1 VTQQAPPLGTDPTLD
16 TDPFDDSRMGL
27 LEHLTELRNRMIWIV
42 GALLVGIVVSI
53 AFVEPVIAF
62 ITEPVTNAGGS
73 ETEANRLIAIGPT
86 DTIFVFFKV
95 MFVMG
100 VIVAMPVL
108 VYQIVAFIAPGLYPH
123 EKRSLFLLL
132 PGFMV
137 LFFGGAAF
145 ANFVML
151 PVAVGFLQNFL
162 GDVIDQ
168 EWTVDRYIGFFTR
181 IVFWIGVAF
190 ETPLVIAFLA
200 RIGLVNGRQLLGMWR
215 QAIVIISVVAAMIT
229 PTIDPINMTIVMLP
243 LISLYFLGVGLAYVL
258 YKPRAPRDFDEMDWG
273 DDEE

>member
-1 VTQQAPPLGTDPTLD
+1 MRRVLEELSGLDKLYSARAALNEEQLTTRHPLYWLA
-16 TDPFDDSRMGL
+16 
-27 LEHLTELRNRMIWIV
+27 HV
-42 GALLVGIVVSI
+42 GAHLGDTVLWVLVTLFLWRRSRG
-53 AFVEPVIAF
+53 
-62 ITEPVTNAGGS
+62 
-73 ETEANRLIAIGPT
+73 
-86 DTIFVFFKV
+86 
-95 MFVMG
+95 MG

-132 PGFMV
+132 PGVMV

-168 EWTVDRYIGFFTR
+168 EWTVDRYVGFFTR

-200 RIGLVNGRQLLGMWR
+200 RIGLVSGPRLLGMWR

-243 LISLYFLGVGLAYVL
+243 LISLYFLGVGLAYLL
-258 YKPRAPRDFDEMDWG
+258 YKPRAPRSFDEMDWG

>member
-1 VTQQAPPLGTDPTLD
+1 MTQQAPPLNTEPLD
-16 TDPFDDSRMGL
+16 SDPFDGSRMGL
-27 LEHLTELRNRMIWIV
+27 LDHLAELRNRMIWIV
-42 GALLVGIVVSI
+42 GALLFGVVASI

-62 ITEPVTNAGGS
+62 ITSPV
-73 ETEANRLIAIGPT
+73 EEKLIAIGPT

-100 VIVAMPVL
+100 VIVGMPVL

-123 EKRSLFLLL
+123 EKRGLFLLL
-132 PGFMV
+132 PGVMV

-145 ANFVML
+145 ANFVMM

-200 RIGLVNGRQLLGMWR
+200 RIGLVSGPRLLGMWR

-243 LISLYFLGVGLAYVL
+243 LISLYFLGVGLAYLL
-258 YKPRAPRDFDEMDWG
+258 YKPRAPRSFDEMDWG

>member
-1 VTQQAPPLGTDPTLD
+1 MTQLD
-16 TDPFDDSRMGL
+16 TALKQDPFDGSRMGL

-42 GALLVGIVVSI
+42 GALIFGVVASI

-62 ITEPVTNAGGS
+62 ITSPV
-73 ETEANRLIAIGPT
+73 EEKLIAIGPT

-108 VYQIVAFIAPGLYPH
+108 VYQIVAFIAPGLFPH
-123 EKRSLFLLL
+123 EKRSLFMLL
-132 PGFMV
+132 PGFML
-137 LFFGGAAF
+137 LFFGGVSF
-145 ANFVML
+145 AHFVML

-168 EWTVDRYIGFFTR
+168 EWTVDRYVGFYTR
-181 IVFWIGVAF
+181 IVFWIGVSF

-200 RIGLVNGRQLLGMWR
+200 RIGLVSGPRLLGMWR
-215 QAIVIISVVAAMIT
+215 QAVVVISVVAAMIT
-229 PTIDPINMTIVMLP
+229 PTIDPVNMTIVMAP
-243 LISLYFLGVGLAYVL
+243 LICLYFLGVGLAYLL
-258 YKPRAPRDFDEMDWG
+258 YKPRAPRSVDEMDWG
-273 DDEE
+273 GEDE

>member
-1 VTQQAPPLGTDPTLD
+1 MTQQAAPLDTDPLD
-16 TDPFDDSRMGL
+16 ADPFDDSRMGL
-27 LEHLTELRNRMIWIV
+27 LEHLAELRNRMIWIV
-42 GALLVGIVVSI
+42 GALLFGIVASI

-62 ITEPVTNAGGS
+62 ITEPVTAAGG
-73 ETEANRLIAIGPT
+73 TEADPNKLIAIGPT

-137 LFFGGAAF
+137 LFFGGASF
-145 ANFVML
+145 AHFVML

-162 GDVIDQ
+162 GNVIDQ
-168 EWTVDRYIGFFTR
+168 EWTVDRYVGFFTR

-200 RIGLVNGRQLLGMWR
+200 RIGLVSGRRLLGMWR

-243 LISLYFLGVGLAYVL
+243 LISLYFLGVGLAFLL
-258 YKPRAPRDFDEMDWG
+258 YKPRAPRSFDEMDWG

>member
-1 VTQQAPPLGTDPTLD
+1 VTQQATPLGTDPID
-16 TDPFDDSRMGL
+16 ADPFDDSRMGL
-27 LEHLTELRNRMIWIV
+27 LEHLAELRNRMIWIV
-42 GALLVGIVVSI
+42 GALLFGIVVSI

-62 ITEPVTNAGGS
+62 ITEPVTSAGGS
-73 ETEANRLIAIGPT
+73 ETDANKLIAIGPT

-181 IVFWIGVAF
+181 IVFWIGVSF

-200 RIGLVNGRQLLGMWR
+200 RIGLVSGRRLLGMWR

-243 LISLYFLGVGLAYVL
+243 LISLYFLGVGLAFLL

-273 DDEE
+273 NDEE

>member
-1 VTQQAPPLGTDPTLD
+1 MTQQAPPLETEPLE
-16 TDPFDDSRMGL
+16 TDPFDGSRMGL
-27 LEHLTELRNRMIWIV
+27 LEHLAELRNRMIWIV
-42 GALLVGIVVSI
+42 GALLFGIVVSI

-62 ITEPVTNAGGS
+62 ITEPVTSVGGS
-73 ETEANRLIAIGPT
+73 ETDANKLIAIGPT

-123 EKRSLFLLL
+123 EKRGLFLLL
-132 PGFMV
+132 PGVMI

-145 ANFVML
+145 ANFVMI

-168 EWTVDRYIGFFTR
+168 EWTVDRYIGFYTR

-200 RIGLVNGRQLLGMWR
+200 RIGLVSGPRLLGMWR

-243 LISLYFLGVGLAYVL
+243 LISLYFLGVGLAFLL
-258 YKPRAPRDFDEMDWG
+258 YKPRAPRSFDEMDWG
-273 DDEE
+273 DNEE

>member
-1 VTQQAPPLGTDPTLD
+1 MTQQVAPMDQDPLDG
-16 TDPFDDSRMGL
+16 SRMGL
-27 LEHLTELRNRMIWIV
+27 LEHLGELRNRMIWIV
-42 GALLVGIVVSI
+42 AALVFGILGSI
-53 AFVEPVIAF
+53 AFVPWVIAF
-62 ITEPVTNAGGS
+62 ITSPIPEK
-73 ETEANRLIAIGPT
+73 LIAIGPT

-95 MFVMG
+95 MFVMS

-123 EKRSLFLLL
+123 EKRSLLLLL
-132 PGFMV
+132 PGFML

-168 EWTVDRYIGFFTR
+168 EWTIDRYVGFFTR
-181 IVFWIGVAF
+181 IVFWIGVSF

-200 RIGLVNGRQLLGMWR
+200 RIGLVSGPRLLGMWR

-229 PTIDPINMTIVMLP
+229 PTIDPVNMTIVMAP
-243 LISLYFLGVGLAYVL
+243 LICLYFLGVGLAYLL
-258 YKPRAPRDFDEMDWG
+258 YKPRAPRSFDEMDWG
-273 DDEE
+273 DEDEDE